1 MNTTQWSL
9 LAALFGALIV
19 TGLLLAITGL
29 RGVEDDPARPA
40 SRAQE
45 RWQRMRATMPEA
57 WATRYRLLCIVAA
70 VAAILTWAYT
80 LRPIQG
86 LMVAVAVLGFPWV
99 WNPAGTAQRQVQRL
113 EAIAEWLQQL
123 AGMHQSSATL
133 ETAIAAS
140 ATRCPQIIRP
150 QVRTLA
156 ARLRMGVDPT
166 FAYRQ
171 FADQFA
177 DGAVD
182 NVALLFLAHTK
193 DHGRGLTRALQTM
206 SQLTA
211 SEATA
216 LSAID
221 AERNRARQSTRWV
234 SVICIG
240 FVLYLVTGTSW
251 GDVYRTATGQLVL
264 VALSAGFIAALWW
277 LRRMAVTPPDPRLLD
292 PLPAKAA
299 QAQLRNAAVPAP
311 AKGAFS

>member
-1 MNTTQWSL
+1 MNTAQWSL
-9 LAALFGALIV
+9 LSALFGAFIV
-19 TGLLLAITGL
+19 AGLLLTITGL
-29 RGVEDDPARPA
+29 RGVEDDPGRPA
-40 SRAQE
+40 SRFQE
-45 RWQRMRATMPEA
+45 RWQRLRATMPEA

-70 VAAILTWAYT
+70 VAAVATWAYT

-86 LMVAVAVLGFPWV
+86 LMAAVAVLGFPWV

-133 ETAIAAS
+133 ETSIAAS

-156 ARLRMGVDPT
+156 ARLRMGVDPA

-206 SQLTA
+206 AQFTSA
-211 SEATA
+211 EATA
-216 LSAID
+216 LSTID
-221 AERNRARQSTRWV
+221 AERNRVRQSTRWV
-234 SVICIG
+234 SVACIAI
-240 FVLYLVTGTSW
+240 VLYIVTGTSW
-251 GDVYRTATGQLVL
+251 GDVYRTTIGQLVL
-264 VALSAGFIAALWW
+264 VVMSAGFIAALWW
-277 LRRMAVTPPDPRLLD
+277 LRRMAVTPADPRLLD
-292 PLPAKAA
+292 PLPVQAA
-299 QAQLRNAAVPAP
+299 HAVPHEMPVPAP
-311 AKGAFS
+311 AKGVSS